1 MGTTPPLGSP
11 KVNNPITMQNVP
23 TLSQSQQRYDGMILK
38 TCSTYNYLVARTRGQ
53 NKVPVVLKCRAFRWM
68 IFNSIGYSRPTC
80 EIRFLVS
87 FGGSS
92 YGSIHPGLSSSG
104 RRTGMWWR
112 IPRTCC
118 SATVKYA
125 LAGASQNRDN
135 FKAHQKQHL
144 KFDWWRR
151 SQCSQETRFMYFLFP
166 ATRAGSRML
175 DKVIRIVTD
184 MWLCERFLV
193 NNPPPGNNPWPIPL
207 CSKISYTIYSA

>member
-1 MGTTPPLGSP
+1 MAWAIITNYTSKSAQMDPQQLPKTSKFYSKCKKCDIEKTLGGWVPLHPLVARS
-11 KVNNPITMQNVP
+11 NPITMQNVP

-104 RRTGMWWR
+104 RRTGMW
-112 IPRTCC
+112 
-118 SATVKYA
+118 
-125 LAGASQNRDN
+125 
-135 FKAHQKQHL
+135 
-144 KFDWWRR
+144 
-151 SQCSQETRFMYFLFP
+151 
-166 ATRAGSRML
+166 
-175 DKVIRIVTD
+175 
-184 MWLCERFLV
+184 
-193 NNPPPGNNPWPIPL
+193 
-207 CSKISYTIYSA
+207 